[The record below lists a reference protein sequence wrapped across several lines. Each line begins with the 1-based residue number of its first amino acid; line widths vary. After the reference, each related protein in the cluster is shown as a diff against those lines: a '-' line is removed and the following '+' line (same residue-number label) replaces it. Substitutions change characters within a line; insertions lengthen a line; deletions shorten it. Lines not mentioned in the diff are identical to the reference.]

1 MENKG
6 KFYITTAIAYAS
18 RKPHIG
24 NTYEIVLSDAIA
36 RYKRSRG
43 YDVFFCTGT
52 DEHGQKIENLANE
65 AGITPQTYVDGISG
79 EIKNIWDMLGCKYDH
94 FIRTTDDYHEEAV
107 KKIFKRLY
115 EQGDIYKS
123 SYEGWYC
130 VPCESFFTDTQA
142 EGGVCPDCGRPLVR
156 EHEESYFFKMSKYQ
170 DKLMNYIEE
179 HPEFIVPES
188 RRKEMVNNF
197 LKPGLQDLCVSRSS
211 FKWGI
216 PVDFDDKHVV
226 YVWLDA
232 LTNYITALGFDGE
245 KGGEKYA
252 KYWPADVHVIGKD
265 IVRFHTIYWPIFL
278 MALGEPLP
286 KQVFGHPWLLF
297 GMDKMSKSKGN
308 VIYADDLIRRF
319 GLDAVRYYLL
329 SEMPYNNDGSI
340 TYENVINRYNTDLA
354 NTLGNLVSRTV
365 AMTKKYFD
373 GVIPAP
379 SAEEG
384 PDAELKA
391 EAAKAYAGFV
401 ANFDEYRAQDA
412 LEAVFTLL
420 RRANKYIDE
429 TTPWALA
436 KDESKMERLGTVL
449 YNLLETLRISALLLR
464 AIIPESADKILT
476 TIGCYEHEFESASAF
491 GLVKPGVTV
500 GEQSVL
506 FARLDEAKIL
516 SEIEAEKEAAKATAE
531 PKEEEKKPELPTR
544 EITDH
549 EEEISFDDFCKVELR
564 VAKITNCENIKESK
578 KLLKLTVFDGERE
591 RTIMSGIAKWY
602 KPDMLIGKNVGIVMN
617 LAPRAMMG
625 GKYVSEGMIFTADTE
640 DGAASI
646 AFFPDEAVGFRIH

>member
-36 RYKRSRG
+36 RYKKSRG

-52 DEHGQKIENLANE
+52 DEHGQKIEALANE
-65 AGITPQTYVDGISG
+65 AGITPQKYVDGIS
-79 EIKNIWDMLGCKYDH
+79 EQIKNIWDMLGCQYDH
-94 FIRTTDDYHEEAV
+94 FIRTTDDYHEAAV

-115 EQGDIYKS
+115 DQGDIYKS

-170 DKLMNYIEE
+170 DKLMEHIET
-179 HPEFIVPES
+179 HPDFIVPES

-197 LKPGLQDLCVSRSS
+197 SKPGLQDLCVSRSS

-245 KGGEKYA
+245 KGGEKYE

-286 KQVFGHPWLLF
+286 KQVFGHPWLLV
-297 GMDKMSKSKGN
+297 GMDKMSKSRGN
-308 VIYADDLIRRF
+308 VIYADDLINRF

-340 TYENVINRYNTDLA
+340 TYENVIARYNADLA

-379 SAEEG
+379 AGEEG

-391 EAAKAYAGFV
+391 EAAKAYAGFTE
-401 ANFDEYRAQDA
+401 NFDGYRAQDA
-412 LEAVFTLL
+412 LEAVFTML

-429 TTPWALA
+429 TMPWALA
-436 KDESKMERLGTVL
+436 KDESKKERLGTVL
-449 YNLLETLRISALLLR
+449 YNLLETLRIAALLLR
-464 AIIPESADKILT
+464 PIIPESADKILT
-476 TIGCYEHEFESASAF
+476 TISCESDEFESASAF
-491 GLVKPGVTV
+491 GLVKPNHTV

-516 SEIEAEKEAAKATAE
+516 AEIEAEKAAQAAAAE
-531 PKEEEKKPELPTR
+531 PKEEEKKPKLPVR

-564 VAKITNCENIKESK
+564 VAKITACEAIKESK

-591 RTIMSGIAKWY
+591 RCIMSGIAKWY
-602 KPDMLIGKNVGIVMN
+602 TPDMLIGKNVGIVMN

-625 GKYVSEGMIFTADTE
+625 GKYTSEGMIFAADTL

-646 AFFPDEAVGFRIH
+646 AFYPDEAVGSRIH

>member
-36 RYKRSRG
+36 RYKKSLG

-52 DEHGQKIENLANE
+52 DEHGQKIEALANE
-65 AGITPQTYVDGISG
+65 AGITPQKYVDGVS
-79 EIKNIWDMLGCKYDH
+79 EQIKNIWDMLGCQYDH

-115 EQGDIYKS
+115 DQGDIYKS

-170 DKLMNYIEE
+170 DKLMEHIET

-286 KQVFGHPWLLF
+286 KQVFGHPWLLV
-297 GMDKMSKSKGN
+297 GMDKMSKSRGN
-308 VIYADDLIRRF
+308 VIYADDLIQRF

-340 TYENVINRYNTDLA
+340 TYENVITRYNADLA

-379 SAEEG
+379 AGEEG

-391 EAAKAYAGFV
+391 EAAKAYAEFTK
-401 ANFDEYRAQDA
+401 NFDEYRAQDA
-412 LEAVFTLL
+412 LEAVFTML

-429 TTPWALA
+429 TMPWSLA
-436 KDESKMERLGTVL
+436 KDESQKERLGTVL
-449 YNLLETLRISALLLR
+449 YNLLETLRIAALLLR
-464 AIIPESADKILT
+464 PIIPESADKILA
-476 TIGCYEHEFESASAF
+476 TIDCTAHEFESASAF
-491 GLVKPGVTV
+491 GLVKPGTIV

-516 SEIEAEKEAAKATAE
+516 AEIEAEKAAKLAAE
-531 PKEEEKKPELPTR
+531 APKEEEKKPELPVR

-564 VAKITNCENIKESK
+564 VAKITACEPIKESK

-591 RTIMSGIAKWY
+591 RCIMSGIAKWY
-602 KPDMLIGKNVGIVMN
+602 TPDMLIGKNVGIVMN

-625 GKYVSEGMIFTADTE
+625 GKYVSEGMIFAADTL

-646 AFFPDEAVGFRIH
+646 AFYPDEAVGSRIH

>member
-24 NTYEIVLSDAIA
+24 NTYEIVLSDAIS
-36 RYKRSRG
+36 RYKKSLG

-65 AGITPQTYVDGISG
+65 AGITPQAYVDGVSG
-79 EIKNIWDMLGCKYDH
+79 QIKEIWDMLGCKYDH
-94 FIRTTDDYHEEAV
+94 FIRTTDSYHEDAV

-115 EQGDIYKS
+115 DQGDIYKS

-170 DKLMNYIEE
+170 DKLMEHIET

-188 RRKEMVNNF
+188 RRKEMINNF

-286 KQVFGHPWLLF
+286 KQVFGHPWLLV
-297 GMDKMSKSKGN
+297 GMDKMSKSRGN
-308 VIYADDLIRRF
+308 VIYADDLIQRF

-340 TYENVINRYNTDLA
+340 TYENVITRYNADLA

-379 SAEEG
+379 AGEEG

-391 EAAKAYAGFV
+391 EAAKAYAEFTK
-401 ANFDEYRAQDA
+401 NFDEYRAQDA
-412 LEAVFTLL
+412 LEAVFTML

-429 TTPWALA
+429 TMPWSLA
-436 KDESKMERLGTVL
+436 KDESQKERLGTVL
-449 YNLLETLRISALLLR
+449 YNLLETLRIAALLLR
-464 AIIPESADKILT
+464 PIIPESADKILS
-476 TIGCYEHEFESASAF
+476 TIDCTAHEFESASAF
-491 GLVKPGVTV
+491 GLVKPGTIV

-516 SEIEAEKEAAKATAE
+516 AEIEAEKAAKLAAE
-531 PKEEEKKPELPTR
+531 APKEEEKKPELPVR

-564 VAKITNCENIKESK
+564 VAKITACEPIKESK

-591 RTIMSGIAKWY
+591 RCIMSGIAKWY
-602 KPDMLIGKNVGIVMN
+602 TPDMLIGKNVGIVMN

-625 GKYVSEGMIFTADTE
+625 GKYVSEGMIFAADTL

-646 AFFPDEAVGFRIH
+646 AFYPDEAVGSRIH

>member
-36 RYKRSRG
+36 RYKKSLG

-52 DEHGQKIENLANE
+52 DEHGQKIEALANE
-65 AGITPQTYVDGISG
+65 AGITPQKYVDGVS
-79 EIKNIWDMLGCKYDH
+79 EQIKNIWDMLGCQYDH

-115 EQGDIYKS
+115 DQGDIYKS

-170 DKLMNYIEE
+170 DKLMEHIET

-286 KQVFGHPWLLF
+286 KQVFGHPWLLV
-297 GMDKMSKSKGN
+297 GMDKMSKSRGN
-308 VIYADDLIRRF
+308 VIYADDLIQRF

-340 TYENVINRYNTDLA
+340 TYENVITRYNADLA

-373 GVIPAP
+373 GVIPTPAG
-379 SAEEG
+379 EEG

-391 EAAKAYAGFV
+391 EAAKAYAEFTK
-401 ANFDEYRAQDA
+401 NFDEYRAQDA
-412 LEAVFTLL
+412 LEAVFTML

-429 TTPWALA
+429 TMPWSLA
-436 KDESKMERLGTVL
+436 KDESQKERLGTVL
-449 YNLLETLRISALLLR
+449 YNLLETLRIAALLLR
-464 AIIPESADKILT
+464 PIIPESADKILA
-476 TIGCYEHEFESASAF
+476 TIDCTAHEFESASAF
-491 GLVKPGVTV
+491 GLVKPGTTV

-516 SEIEAEKEAAKATAE
+516 AEIEAEKAAKLAAE
-531 PKEEEKKPELPTR
+531 APKEEEKKPELPVR

-564 VAKITNCENIKESK
+564 VAKITACEPIKESK

-591 RTIMSGIAKWY
+591 RCIMSGIAKWY
-602 KPDMLIGKNVGIVMN
+602 TPDMLIGKNVGIVMN

-625 GKYVSEGMIFTADTE
+625 GKYVSEGMIFAADTL

-646 AFFPDEAVGFRIH
+646 AFYPDEAVGSRIH